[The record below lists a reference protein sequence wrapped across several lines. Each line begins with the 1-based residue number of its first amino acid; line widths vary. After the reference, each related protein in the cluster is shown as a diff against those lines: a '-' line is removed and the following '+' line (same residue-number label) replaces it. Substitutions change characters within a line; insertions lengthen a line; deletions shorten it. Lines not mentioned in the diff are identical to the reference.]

1 MTQIVEFRVAMMSTC
16 TKKGQYSTTRPN
28 IPLQGLDSCTLKV
41 GAISGLAV
49 KLEPYIGTI
58 SPVID
63 LHGQQK
69 AIWKSRPLD
78 ISQWR
83 Q

>member
-1 MTQIVEFRVAMMSTC
+1 MYPKRA
-16 TKKGQYSTTRPN
+16 N

-63 LHGQQK
+63 YMVSKRQPGK
-69 AIWKSRPLD
+69 ADHLTLASGD
-78 ISQWR
+78 SEHA
-83 Q
+83 